1 MRTDGRA
8 SCTASTVLLWG
19 HPTGRAS
26 DHLQPV
32 SPQSVTLGPGSCA
45 AQPTQPMSRRNPRS
59 AWPSVLGVKFVRHH
73 ELGQV
78 CVPSAQR
85 GPVVRKRKDCDG
97 GCRVL
102 FHTRPSA
109 SASAS
114 PGCSLPA
121 PGSALASPDHA
132 RRSATYR
139 PPRSLACQVQRL
151 RTGRPVDAVLKNGL
165 R

>member
-1 MRTDGRA
+1 MRDCLA
-8 SCTASTVLLWG
+8 SCGPMGEPVAQRAQYYFGATPRA
-19 HPTGRAS
+19 AS

-102 FHTRPSA
+102 GPH
-109 SASAS
+109 
-114 PGCSLPA
+114 PA
-121 PGSALASPDHA
+121 
-132 RRSATYR
+132 
-139 PPRSLACQVQRL
+139 
-151 RTGRPVDAVLKNGL
+151 
-165 R
+165 